1 MYRQRPYL
9 VCAVYVLWCTYGYA
23 YMYTVL
29 PNVYL
34 YYYICYYTTDVATLV
49 VSLTVHPD
57 FVLKRAK
64 EDECDTCIRLKMTI
78 ADTGISNE
86 EREEAQKGLDRHNSD
101 SRIMRVS
108 MQQAI
113 KEFGEKIIHAD
124 SDIGV
129 LDNFNESLRRLP
141 ESVDD
146 EMSIISTGGPDRGGK
161 PIVRIQCEDY
171 GGNFCLPWYGS

>member
-1 MYRQRPYL
+1 
-9 VCAVYVLWCTYGYA
+9 
-23 YMYTVL
+23 MYTVL